1 MAEGITG
8 KMKDF
13 FGLGSVDSYE
23 DPYHYDEFDDDR
35 DDRDRRD
42 HRDHR
47 EPAEDPRSFLRSFI
61 LWSSHQQGCLR
72 LSFLI
77 RVEISPFVL
86 L

>member
-42 HRDHR
+42 HRDR
-47 EPAEDPRSFLRSFI
+47 CKPNYR
-61 LWSSHQQGCLR
+61 CLCR
-72 LSFLI
+72 KSNFNDQ
-77 RVEISPFVL
+77 
-86 L
+86 